1 MRVGWASRLDI
12 VYDGLA
18 CGWIEGS
25 SQFSFSWRLSVLG
38 SNLLLLW
45 KQLQMIADTCGCS
58 VADSEA
64 LLRCLRAKS
73 SEELLHI
80 SQVKGEE
87 RVWGQGG
94 PLNEW

>member
-1 MRVGWASRLDI
+1 
-12 VYDGLA
+12 
-18 CGWIEGS
+18 
-25 SQFSFSWRLSVLG
+25 
-38 SNLLLLW
+38 
-45 KQLQMIADTCGCS
+45 MIADTCGCS